1 MRRNITTLGGENYV
15 RKFRRAQLAY
25 IINAEGLVVAVKV
38 GLLFYGE
45 KHTMLKPLKVIFCLI
60 TVFKVICRVQCLL
73 DLRIAYT
80 YQFDKKEFTL
90 VD

>member
-1 MRRNITTLGGENYV
+1 MLGGENYV

-45 KHTMLKPLKVIFCLI
+45 AHTMLKPLKVIFFVKK
-60 TVFKVICRVQCLL
+60 TVFKVICSVQCLL
-73 DLRIAYT
+73 DLCIAYINLT
-80 YQFDKKEFTL
+80 EKIQIS
-90 VD
+90 

>member
-45 KHTMLKPLKVIFCLI
+45 RHTMLKPLKVIFCQK
-60 TVFKVICRVQCLL
+60 TVF
-73 DLRIAYT
+73 LRSFAVSNVYWTFVLPIRINLT
-80 YQFDKKEFTL
+80 KKNSH
-90 VD
+90 